1 MILADTTLWIDLWR
15 GRDDFITR
23 EMQNL
28 LIQGQ
33 IVMHPVVIAE
43 LALGSLHN
51 RQQTLAELDGMDQL
65 RVARLDEVRVMIET
79 HALYSRGI
87 GLTDAHL
94 IASCLISP
102 PARLWTRDIRLKSVA
117 EALGIHFNLP

>member
-1 MILADTTLWIDLWR
+1 
-15 GRDDFITR
+15 
-23 EMQNL
+23 
-28 LIQGQ
+28 
-33 IVMHPVVIAE
+33 
-43 LALGSLHN
+43 
-51 RQQTLAELDGMDQL
+51 MDQL
-65 RVARLDEVRVMIET
+65 RVARLDEVRVMIEA

>member
-65 RVARLDEVRVMIET
+65 RVARLDEVRVMIEA
-79 HALYSRGI
+79 HALYSRGL